1 MRSNYM
7 GGGMPQNPMGQMMQ
21 AFQQF
26 SQNPAGFLQ
35 QMGIQVPHGMNNPT
49 QLWDWMQKSGN
60 INPQQLQQ
68 VQQAQQSAA
77 NSPIFMQAF
86 GKK

>member
-1 MRSNYM
+1 MKSNY
-7 GGGMPQNPMGQMMQ
+7 GGMNPMNQMMQ

-26 SQNPAGFLQ
+26 SQNPTHFLQ
-35 QMGIQVPHGMNNPT
+35 QMGIQVPQGMNNPT

-60 INPQQLQQ
+60 VNTQQLQQ
-68 VQQAQQSAA
+68 IQQAQQSAA

-86 GKK
+86 GRK

>member
-1 MRSNYM
+1 
-7 GGGMPQNPMGQMMQ
+7 
-21 AFQQF
+21 
-26 SQNPAGFLQ
+26 
-35 QMGIQVPHGMNNPT
+35 
-49 QLWDWMQKSGN
+49 MQKSGN

-68 VQQAQQSAA
+68 VHQAQQSAA